1 MLLPGQPLTHRACN
15 QVDQWRTCPTMFH
28 PPIHPL
34 NKQLF
39 VLSVRWWWSVRLVL
53 VLATN
58 NGHVPSSQS
67 VSMCS
72 IRRAC
77 CFCAALPSHQF
88 VVKWVFRRTV
98 SFVRLRNAMPSLP
111 VGNGLIGNASGEHA
125 KCASGRSLADCYPSR
140 PFIVDSYYPGTSYSP
155 LITTRGASNTWPASQ
170 SVSAR
175 HPF

>member
-1 MLLPGQPLTHRACN
+1 MECTSIVLLRHWCDCNYSKVLLPGQPLTHRACN

-125 KCASGRSLADCYPSR
+125 KCASGRSLARS
-140 PFIVDSYYPGTSYSP
+140 
-155 LITTRGASNTWPASQ
+155 LIAIHHGLSSWTHITRAHHI
-170 SVSAR
+170 R
-175 HPF
+175 R